1 MIKPSMFNEG
11 EDNQVSAQQE
21 EQAKAKSVADTAAE
35 IADKQP
41 EFDIFGTGLNG
52 YRR

>member
-1 MIKPSMFNEG
+1 MFNEG
-11 EDNQVSAQQE
+11 EDNQVSAQQD
-21 EQAKAKSVADTAAE
+21 EQAKAKSSVADTAAE